1 MNRKYFRIVIL
12 VGLLSLIGIQSYSQ
26 GMPYIKEHNS
36 RRHKG
41 FFLSYAP
48 GLNYT
53 NVEMTGNYGT
63 TTVKGLGGGMD
74 LKIGGTL
81 TENLILH
88 ATIIGHGVFEPKLY
102 GDGIQD
108 ATTAQ
113 NVDLGEVMLG
123 VGITY
128 YTPDNFLFSTSMGL
142 GGFTLTNEEED
153 IDGSSDNGFS
163 FQLKAGKE
171 WWVSRKLGLG
181 LAVIYHY
188 TNVLNLKG
196 SVDEE
201 RLVSNTY
208 GILLN
213 ATINGRK

>member
-1 MNRKYFRIVIL
+1 MNTNHINKIILVIL
-12 VGLLSLIGIQSYSQ
+12 ITIFGIQSYSQ
-26 GMPYIKEHNS
+26 GIQSLKEHNG
-36 RRHKG
+36 RRHRG
-41 FFLSYAP
+41 FFLSYSP
-48 GLNYT
+48 GVNIT
-53 NVEMTGNYGT
+53 NVKMKDYSGT
-63 TTVKGLGGGMD
+63 TTVKGFGGGMD

-102 GDGIQD
+102 GDGIQEGTS
-108 ATTAQ
+108 AKNA
-113 NVDLGEVMLG
+113 DLGEVMFG
-123 VGITY
+123 VGLTY

-163 FQLKAGKE
+163 FQLKTGKE
-171 WWVSRKLGLG
+171 WWVSRKIGLG
-181 LAVIYHY
+181 VAVFYHY

-201 RLVSNTY
+201 RLVSNTF

-213 ATINGRK
+213 ATLNGRK